1 VEIRIDDVRS
11 QVETV
16 LDAAG
21 VPASEV
27 VDFERLGGGTFNTVF
42 RVRRTDGSV
51 LVIKLAPGPDVT
63 NMRHERGLLATEALF
78 YERTQDVEVAV
89 PTVLA
94 HGAELEDAGEWLVM
108 TECGGQNWSELTERI
123 DERRRRTLRHELGR
137 QVANVHTVTG
147 PAFGYPSE
155 SVGPLRETWRSAF
168 TDMLEAVLDDADRF
182 NASLPWP
189 TEHIR
194 AAYAANSAVLDDV
207 TVPSLVHFDLW
218 DGNIL
223 IDGLDGSGAPRIG
236 GLIDAERAFWGD
248 PLAEFVSLAL
258 LGDIQ
263 RDDAF
268 LDGYRAA
275 GGSVTFDEPERRRLA
290 LYRTYL
296 YLIMLVEAVPRA
308 FDESHRAWRYE
319 HVVPELEKAFDAW
332 SRQGTKPLR

>member
-11 QVETV
+11 QVDTA

-21 VPASEV
+21 VPASDV
-27 VDFERLGGGTFNTVF
+27 IDRERLGGGTFNTVF

-78 YERTQDVEVAV
+78 YERTQDVAVAV
-89 PTVLA
+89 PKALA
-94 HGAELEDAGEWLVM
+94 RGAELEAAGEWLVM

-123 DERRRRTLRHELGR
+123 DEQQRRSLRYELGR
-137 QVANVHTVTG
+137 QVAYVHTVTG

-155 SVGPLRETWRSAF
+155 SVGPLRGTWRSAF

-182 NASLPWP
+182 NAPLPWS

-207 TVPSLVHFDLW
+207 TVPRLVHFDLW

-223 IDGLDGSGAPRIG
+223 IDGLDGSGEPRIG

-258 LGDIQ
+258 FGDIQ
-263 RDDAF
+263 QDDAF
-268 LDGYRAA
+268 LDGYRTA
-275 GGSVTFDEPERRRLA
+275 GGSATFDEPERRRLA
-290 LYRTYL
+290 LYQTYL

-308 FDESHRAWRYE
+308 FDETHRARRYE
-319 HVVPELEKAFDAW
+319 QVVPQLEKAFDGW
-332 SRQGTKPLR
+332 SR